1 VLIAP
6 GRRQAASADFD
17 HFQSPSIGPWIEGN
31 IVEGVADD
39 SVNIYTRPFLMNGY
53 TDANTVNLTFL
64 MHGLAHVGDAPGV
77 GRSHSTQLMAADV

>member
-31 IVEGVADD
+31 IVAVVI
-39 SVNIYTRPFLMNGY
+39 VNIYTRAFLMNGY